1 MKIEA
6 QDKEIQELLR
16 GTFFKIPRF
25 QRAYSWETDEVE
37 DFWND
42 IVENQD
48 ANYFIGSVVAYIVD
62 KPMVGLVDGQQRFTT
77 VTIILSAIRE
87 KFKELGD
94 EELAKGVQN
103 YIEGNDADNK
113 KQFILAPETSYPYF
127 QREIQKYDPVK
138 VNHAKKDISF
148 EETKIKDAYAL
159 VIKLLN
165 EYLEKFNLNKESS
178 TYRDTLIQK
187 VKDLRSKIL
196 RLKLVYIL
204 LDNEVDAYLIF
215 ETLNARGKE
224 LNVSD
229 LVKNLLLKNLPNSH
243 VDYDESQGLW
253 QTLIDKLDTL
263 KDKQDKTIVDQYL
276 YHYWNATNSNTTS
289 KKLFPTIKEKLGD
302 NPEECQNFLKNI
314 VESSE
319 CYLNILDPDTIEITV
334 KNKPLFSSLKTIQEL
349 KIKIVYPL
357 LLSILISQQ
366 KSKISTKLLR
376 GFIETIEQFH
386 FQFNGVC
393 RRKTGGTLTNLYNE
407 TAQKVYRADDVSKI
421 NAIFIEFKK
430 SLNKLAVS
438 KEEFILNF
446 DKLTYDS
453 RNSKHKNIIKYSL
466 FIVMENIPNKPYSGE
481 FLDLTIEHLIS
492 QATKVP
498 YMSNIG
504 NLILVGAKLNNEKL
518 KDLELKNKIKIL
530 EEHSYPLIENFL
542 NPLWDGSEDEIQ
554 IRSRELAERIY
565 ELTRIK

>member
-25 QRAYSWETDEVE
+25 QRAYSWESDEVE

-42 IVENQD
+42 IVDNQD

-87 KFKELGD
+87 KFKELGE

-127 QREIQKYDPVK
+127 QREIQQYDPILVSQTT
-138 VNHAKKDISF
+138 KDTSF
-148 EETKIKDAYAL
+148 EDTKIKEAYAL
-159 VIKLLN
+159 IKRLLN
-165 EYLEKFNLNKESS
+165 EYLEKFKLNAESS
-178 TYRDTLIQK
+178 TYKETLIQK
-187 VKDLRSKIL
+187 VKDLRTKIL
-196 RLKLVYIL
+196 KLKLVYIL

-276 YHYWNATNSNTTS
+276 YHYWNATYSSITS
-289 KKLFPTIKEKLGD
+289 KKLFPSIKEQLGD
-302 NPEECQNFLKNI
+302 NPQECRNFLKDI
-314 VESSE
+314 VENSE
-319 CYLNILDPDTIEITV
+319 CYLNILDPDTIKKSS
-334 KNKPLFSSLKTIQEL
+334 KNKNLVSSLKTIQEL
-349 KIKIVYPL
+349 KIKIAYPL
-357 LLSILISQQ
+357 LLSILIANR
-366 KSKISTKLLR
+366 KEKITTRLLR
-376 GFIETIEQFH
+376 NFIASIELFH

-393 RRKTGGTLTNLYNE
+393 RRKTGGTLTTLYNE
-407 TAQKVYRADDVSKI
+407 TAQAVHKANNVGEI
-421 NAIFIEFKK
+421 NTIFTEFKK
-430 SLNKLAVS
+430 GLKKIAVS

-446 DKLTYDS
+446 DKLTYDNKS
-453 RNSKHKNIIKYSL
+453 AKHKNIIKYSL
-466 FIVMENIPNKPYSGE
+466 FMILEHIPNKPYSGE
-481 FLDLTIEHLIS
+481 FNDLTIEHLIS
-492 QATKVP
+492 QSTKVP

-504 NLILVGAKLNNEKL
+504 NLILVGSKLNNEKL
-518 KDLELKNKIKIL
+518 KDLGLKEKIQIL
-530 EEHSYPLIENFL
+530 RNHNYPLTENFL

-554 IRSRELAERIY
+554 IRSKELAERVY
-565 ELTRIK
+565 ELTSIK

>member
-25 QRAYSWETDEVE
+25 QRAYSWEADEIE

-42 IVENQD
+42 IVDNQD
-48 ANYFIGSVVAYIVD
+48 VNYFIGSVVAYIVD

-87 KFKELGD
+87 KFKELGE

-127 QREIQKYDPVK
+127 QREVQKYDPVH
-138 VNHAKKDISF
+138 VSHSAKDISF
-148 EETKIKDAYAL
+148 EETKIKDAYSL
-159 VIKLLN
+159 VTKLLN
-165 EYLEKFNLNKESS
+165 EYLEKFKLNKESS
-178 TYRDTLIQK
+178 TYKEALIQK

-196 RLKLVYIL
+196 KLKLVYIL

-243 VDYDESQGLW
+243 VDYDESEGLW
-253 QTLIDKLDTL
+253 QSLIDKLDTL

-276 YHYWNATNSNTTS
+276 YHYWNATNSIITS
-289 KKLFPTIKEKLGD
+289 KKLFPTIKDKLGD
-302 NPEECQNFLKNI
+302 NPKECQTFLKNI
-314 VESSE
+314 VENSE
-319 CYLNILDPDTIEITV
+319 CYLNILDPETIEKNT
-334 KNKPLFSSLKTIQEL
+334 KNKPLISSLKTIQEL

-357 LLSILISQQ
+357 LLSILISNR
-366 KSKISTKLLR
+366 KDKISTRLLR
-376 GFIETIEQFH
+376 SFISTIEQFH

-407 TAQKVYRADDVSKI
+407 TAQKVHKAEDVNEI
-421 NAIFIEFKK
+421 NIIFTEFKK
-430 SLNKLAVS
+430 GLKKIAVS

-446 DKLTYDS
+446 EKLTYDS
-453 RNSKHKNIIKYSL
+453 RNSKHKNVIKYSL
-466 FIVMENIPNKPYSGE
+466 FVVLEHIPTKPYSGE
-481 FLDLTIEHLIS
+481 LTDLTIEHLIS
-492 QATKVP
+492 QSTKVP

-504 NLILVGAKLNNEKL
+504 NLILVGSKLNNETL
-518 KDLELKNKIKIL
+518 KDLELKEKIKIL
-530 EEHSYPLIENFL
+530 EKHSYHLIENFL
-542 NPLWDGSEDEIQ
+542 NPLWGGSENEVQ
-554 IRSRELAERIY
+554 IRSKDLADRVY
-565 ELTRIK
+565 ELTSIN

>member
-25 QRAYSWETDEVE
+25 QRAYSWESEEIE

-48 ANYFIGSVVAYIVD
+48 DNYFIGSVVAYIVE

-87 KFKELGD
+87 KFKALGE

-127 QREIQKYDPVK
+127 QREIQKYETVHLK
-138 VNHAKKDISF
+138 QNSQSMTF
-148 EETKIKDAYAL
+148 EETKLKDAFTL
-159 VIKLLN
+159 IKKLLD
-165 EYLEKFNLNKESS
+165 EYLEKFKLNKESS
-178 TYRDTLIQK
+178 TYRETLIQK
-187 VKDLRSKIL
+187 VKDLRSKVL
-196 RLKLVYIL
+196 KLKLVYIL

-215 ETLNARGKE
+215 ETLNARGRE

-243 VDYDESQGLW
+243 VDYDESEGLW
-253 QTLIDKLDTL
+253 LSLIEKLDTL

-276 YHYWNATNSNTTS
+276 YHYWNATENITTV

-302 NPEECQNFLKNI
+302 KPIDCQDFLKNL
-314 VESSE
+314 VESSD
-319 CYLNILDPDTIEITV
+319 CYLNVLDPDTIHKDT
-334 KNKPLFSSLKTIQEL
+334 KNRPLIFSLKTIQDL

-357 LLSILISQQ
+357 LLSILIS
-366 KSKISTKLLR
+366 SKKEIISTRLLR
-376 GFIETIEQFH
+376 NFISIIEKFH

-393 RRKTGGTLTNLYNE
+393 RRKTGGTLTSLYNE
-407 TAQKVYRADDVSKI
+407 TAQKVYKAETVADLNS
-421 NAIFIEFKK
+421 IFIDFKK
-430 SLNKLAVS
+430 ALKKIAVS
-438 KEEFILNF
+438 KDEFILNF
-446 DKLTYDS
+446 EKLTYDTK
-453 RNSKHKNIIKYSL
+453 NIKHKNVIKYSL
-466 FIVMENIPNKPYSGE
+466 FTVLDSIPKKPYSSE
-481 FLDLTIEHLIS
+481 FSDLTIEHLIS
-492 QATKVP
+492 QSTKFP
-498 YMSNIG
+498 YMANIG
-504 NLILVGAKLNNEKL
+504 NLLLVGSKLNNEKL
-518 KDLELKNKIKIL
+518 KDLDLKDKVELL
-530 EEHSYPLIENFL
+530 QEHKYPLKENFL
-542 NPLWDGSEDEIQ
+542 DQNWSGSEEEIQ
-554 IRSRELAERIY
+554 IRSKSLANKVY
-565 ELTRIK
+565 ELTEIK